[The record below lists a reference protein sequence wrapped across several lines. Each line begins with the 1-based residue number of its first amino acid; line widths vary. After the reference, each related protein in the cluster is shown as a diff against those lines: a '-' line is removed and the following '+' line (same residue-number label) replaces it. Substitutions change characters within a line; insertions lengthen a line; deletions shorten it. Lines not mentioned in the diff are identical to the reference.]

1 VDDQRTAVAE
11 KPAERETA
19 TDPGVRRAQLIP
31 ALIVAGCVVLGLLLL
46 QAVTDDA
53 GLSRDLAAVQ
63 ARAQAVAAQR
73 AQGQPPAQQNQ
84 QNQPANPAFPP
95 MHSLDGPF
103 ALSALR
109 DLQSTVDGGLTAGDL
124 RQDVALDFANQIQ
137 NLRNIVATGQDP
149 RPAAE
154 GMRQKVADRVREG
167 SLTADRGRHLDDGLD
182 HLEQAVR

>member
-1 VDDQRTAVAE
+1 MMRDKPDTGSRPPLLTALV
-11 KPAERETA
+11 
-19 TDPGVRRAQLIP
+19 I
-31 ALIVAGCVVLGLLLL
+31 AGCLVLGLLVL
-46 QAVTDDA
+46 QAVTDNSGPNA
-53 GLSRDLAAVQ
+53 ALADVQRQVQ
-63 ARAQAVAAQR
+63 AAQATAH
-73 AQGQPPAQQNQ
+73 QPIPPNDM
-84 QNQPANPAFPP
+84 AFPP
-95 MHSLDGPF
+95 GRSLDKPF

-124 RQDVALDFANQIQ
+124 RQDVALDFANQIH
-137 NLRNIVATGQDP
+137 NLRDIVASGEDP

>member
-1 VDDQRTAVAE
+1 MDDQRTTVAD
-11 KPAERETA
+11 KPAPP
-19 TDPGVRRAQLIP
+19 DPAVRRAQLVP
-31 ALIVAGCVVLGLLLL
+31 ALIIAGCVVLGLLVL

-53 GLSRDLAAVQ
+53 GLSRDLAGLQ

-73 AQGQPPAQQNQ
+73 SQGQPPAQ
-84 QNQPANPAFPP
+84 PGDETFPP
-95 MHSLDGPF
+95 MRSLDGPF

-109 DLQSTVDGGLTAGDL
+109 DLQSTVDGGLTSGDL
-124 RQDVALDFANQIQ
+124 RQDVALDFANQIH
-137 NLRNIVATGQDP
+137 NLRDIVATGQDP

-154 GMRQKVADRVREG
+154 AMRQKVADRVRES

>member
-1 VDDQRTAVAE
+1 VNDQRTTVAD
-11 KPAERETA
+11 KPAEPETA
-19 TDPGVRRAQLIP
+19 ADPGLRRAQLVP

-46 QAVTDDA
+46 QAVTDNA
-53 GLSRDLAAVQ
+53 GLSRDLAALQ

-73 AQGQPPAQQNQ
+73 AQGQP

-109 DLQSTVDGGLTAGDL
+109 DLQSTLDGGLTAGDL
-124 RQDVALDFANQIQ
+124 RQDVALDFANQIH
-137 NLRNIVATGQDP
+137 NLRDIVAMGQDP

-154 GMRQKVADRVREG
+154 AMRQKVADRVREG

-182 HLEQAVR
+182 HLEQAVH